1 MDIATI
7 IGLATAIGLVITA
20 IQMGGQLSTFVDV
33 VSMLIVIGGTFG
45 AILVNY
51 QLKDVIGA
59 FSVGLK
65 TFISKVHDPKE
76 TIGQLIELSQIVR
89 KDGLL
94 GMESRIEELDNEFM
108 KKAIQMAIDGQEPN
122 VIDDILYGET
132 EKISDR
138 HALGADIFVALAGFA
153 PAFGMIGTL
162 VGLVLM
168 LQNMEDPST
177 IGPSMS
183 VALLTTFYGALMANI
198 FFLPMAGKLKALSKK
213 ELLVN
218 EIIMAGIQSLAAG
231 ENPRIM
237 ERRLM
242 GYLSP
247 KDRISHFD

>member
-7 IGLATAIGLVITA
+7 IGLVTAIGLVITA
-20 IQMGGQLSTFVDV
+20 IQMGGTLESFVDL
-33 VSMLIVIGGTFG
+33 VSILIVVGGTIG

-51 QLKDVIGA
+51 PLKEVLGA
-59 FSVGLK
+59 VAIGLK
-65 TFISKVHDPKE
+65 TFISKVHDPKA
-76 TIGQLIELSQIVR
+76 TIHELIELSQIVR

-94 GMESRIEELDNEFM
+94 GMEGQVDGMDNEFM

-122 VIDDILYGET
+122 IIDDILYGET
-132 EKISDR
+132 DKISDR
-138 HALGADIFVALAGFA
+138 HALGAEIFMALGGFA

-183 VALLTTFYGALMANI
+183 VALLTTFYGALMSNI
-198 FFLPMAGKLKALSKK
+198 FFLPMAGKLKTLSKK
-213 ELLVN
+213 EVLVN
-218 EIIMAGIQSLAAG
+218 EIIMAGIQSLSAG

-242 GYLSP
+242 GFLSP
-247 KDRISHFD
+247 KDRTSNFD

>member
-7 IGLATAIGLVITA
+7 IGLVTAISLVITA
-20 IQMGGQLSTFVDV
+20 IQMGGTLESFVDV
-33 VSMLIVIGGTFG
+33 VSILIVVGGTIG

-51 QLKDVIGA
+51 QLKEVIGA
-59 FSVGLK
+59 VAVGLK
-65 TFISKVHDPKE
+65 TFVSKVHDPKT
-76 TIGQLIELSQIVR
+76 TINKLIELSQIVR
-89 KDGLL
+89 KDGIL
-94 GMESRIEELDNEFM
+94 GMEGQIDSLDNEFM
-108 KKAIQMAIDGQEPN
+108 KKAIQMTIDGQEPS

-138 HALGADIFVALAGFA
+138 HALGAEIFIALGGFA

-198 FFLPMAGKLKALSKK
+198 FFLPMSGKLKTLSKK
-213 ELLVN
+213 EMLIN

-242 GYLSP
+242 GFLSP
-247 KDRISHFD
+247 KDRTSNFD

>member
-1 MDIATI
+1 
-7 IGLATAIGLVITA
+7 
-20 IQMGGQLSTFVDV
+20 MGGTLESFVDV
-33 VSMLIVIGGTFG
+33 VSCLIVVGGT
-45 AILVNY
+45 
-51 QLKDVIGA
+51 IGA
-59 FSVGLK
+59 TLINYPLKEVLSAVGIGLK
-65 TFISKVHDPKE
+65 TFISKVQDPKA
-76 TIGQLIELSQIVR
+76 TINDLIELSQIVR
-89 KDGLL
+89 KDGIL
-94 GMESRIEELDNEFM
+94 GMEGKVDDLDNEFM
-108 KKAIQMAIDGQEPN
+108 KKAIQMTIDGQEPS

-132 EKISDR
+132 DKISDR
-138 HALGADIFVALAGFA
+138 HALGAEIFVTLAGFA

-198 FFLPMAGKLKALSKK
+198 LFLPMAGKLKTLSKK
-213 ELLVN
+213 EMLVN

-242 GYLSP
+242 GFLSP
-247 KDRISHFD
+247 KDRTSNFD

>member
-7 IGLATAIGLVITA
+7 IGLVTAIGLVITA
-20 IQMGGQLSTFVDV
+20 IQMGGSLESFVDL
-33 VSMLIVIGGTFG
+33 VSILIVVGGT
-45 AILVNY
+45 
-51 QLKDVIGA
+51 IGA
-59 FSVGLK
+59 TLINYPLKEVLGAVSIGLK
-65 TFISKVHDPKE
+65 TFISKIHDPKT
-76 TIGQLIELSQIVR
+76 TINELIELSQVVR
-89 KDGLL
+89 KDGIL
-94 GMESRIEELDNEFM
+94 GMEGKVEELDNEFM
-108 KKAIQMAIDGQEPN
+108 KKAIQMTIDGQEPT

-132 EKISDR
+132 DKISDR
-138 HALGADIFVALAGFA
+138 HALGAEIFLALGGFA

-198 FFLPMAGKLKALSKK
+198 LFLPMAGKLKTLSKK
-213 ELLVN
+213 EMLVN

-242 GYLSP
+242 GFLSP
-247 KDRISHFD
+247 KDRSSSFD

>member
-7 IGLATAIGLVITA
+7 IGLVTAIGLVITA
-20 IQMGGQLSTFVDV
+20 IQLGGSLASFVDV
-33 VSMLIVIGGTFG
+33 VSMLIVVGGTIG
-45 AILVNY
+45 AILINY
-51 QLKDVIGA
+51 PLKEVLGA
-59 FSVGLK
+59 VAVGLK
-65 TFISKVHDPKE
+65 TFVSKVHNPKD
-76 TIGQLIELSQIVR
+76 TIQSLIELSQIVR
-89 KDGLL
+89 KDGIL
-94 GMESRIEELDNEFM
+94 GMEGMVEKLDNDFLI
-108 KKAIQMAIDGQEPN
+108 KAVQMTIDGQEPS

-132 EKISDR
+132 DKISDR
-138 HALGADIFVALAGFA
+138 HALGAEIFMALGGFA

-198 FFLPMAGKLKALSKK
+198 LFLPMAGKLKTLSKK
-213 ELLVN
+213 EMLVN

-242 GYLSP
+242 GFLSP
-247 KDRISHFD
+247 KDRTSSFD